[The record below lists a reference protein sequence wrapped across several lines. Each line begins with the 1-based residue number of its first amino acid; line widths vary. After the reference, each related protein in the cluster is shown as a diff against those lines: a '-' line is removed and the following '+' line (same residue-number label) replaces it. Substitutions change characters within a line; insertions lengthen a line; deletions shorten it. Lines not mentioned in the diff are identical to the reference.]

1 MLIVKYF
8 CCNLLLSLWNW
19 LCLMV
24 HFSDAS
30 LFVVQ
35 SNANA
40 PACEVIENGA
50 RVCLAKYQI
59 VIIEFCV
66 T

>member
-1 MLIVKYF
+1 MLNGSF
-8 CCNLLLSLWNW
+8 FLTCNQRVVSLKP
-19 LCLMV
+19 
-24 HFSDAS
+24 S

-35 SNANA
+35 SNASA